1 MATLWFTGRYRSQS
15 DPMSVLPSSTL
26 CSPQTNGWRHGGFTL
41 GKKENWKNTSSYL
54 HFKVYKSA
62 VMTVHVIRAEI
73 ETSRASIDWNPSQL
87 DWIHFGPGLP
97 WVPASVLVTWNWVE
111 TCRPLLHAETTVWVV
126 ACWHRKW
133 KDCFSFLYSVASNTF
148 STPPPPPHFRILL
161 LSWGSLQIALWC
173 IMWMQKSCHSLH
185 WIV

>member
-1 MATLWFTGRYRSQS
+1 MATLWFTGRYQGVSSRSQS

-26 CSPQTNGWRHGGFTL
+26 CSPQTNGWRHDGFTL

-73 ETSRASIDWNPSQL
+73 ETSRASIDWNPSQPNPSQL
-87 DWIHFGPGLP
+87 DWIHFGPSLP
-97 WVPASVLVTWNWVE
+97 WVPASVLVTWNWVDP
-111 TCRPLLHAETTVWVV
+111 CRPLLHAETTVWVV

-133 KDCFSFLYSVASNTF
+133 KDFFSFLYSVASNTF
-148 STPPPPPHFRILL
+148 ST
-161 LSWGSLQIALWC
+161 QIVLWC
-173 IMWMQKSCHSLH
+173 IMWIQKSCHSLH